1 MILTWDLQ
9 NETSQI
15 YAQIGDRLKSIPNL
29 HRSSFQVS
37 NFARTSIGGVHLFKN
52 HYGWYFQTLS
62 KKLSIKS
69 EK

>member
-9 NETSQI
+9 NERRQI

-52 HYGWYFQTLS
+52 HYDRNFQT
-62 KKLSIKS
+62 
-69 EK
+69 